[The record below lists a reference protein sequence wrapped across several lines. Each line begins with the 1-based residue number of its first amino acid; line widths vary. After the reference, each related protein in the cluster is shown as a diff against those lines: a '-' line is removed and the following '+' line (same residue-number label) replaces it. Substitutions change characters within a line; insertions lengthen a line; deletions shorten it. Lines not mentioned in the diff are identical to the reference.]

1 MTDPGLPLLQLNLHS
16 EHFDA
21 IAGTPRTKWV
31 EWRRICPHW
40 TKRLVGRKY
49 RAIRFCNGYGKTV
62 PEMIVEFLGVRR
74 VPGKRLYAIRLGRVL
89 EVRRWPRKP

>member
-31 EWRRICPHW
+31 EWRRICPYW
-40 TKRLVGRKY
+40 TTRLVGRKY
-49 RAIRFCNGYGKTV
+49 RAICF
-62 PEMIVEFLGVRR
+62 
-74 VPGKRLYAIRLGRVL
+74 
-89 EVRRWPRKP
+89 RKP